1 MMLCLDETISET
13 LYVILYPDEEY
24 KGISIMVDGSDVADL
39 ESNLQGLLHS
49 EWIENLVTMRNT
61 SRTNFILQ
69 CR

>member
-49 EWIENLVTMRNT
+49 EWIEKF
-61 SRTNFILQ
+61 SDYEEYE
-69 CR
+69 